1 MPNIKLW
8 YVEEFSNINKK
19 RFKKKKE
26 KRDSVLGRKTG
37 ERGRLRETE
46 RMSTPKS
53 GICLFKF
60 HPAALAKLSDRWAV
74 L

>member
-1 MPNIKLW
+1 MVACGRIFF
-8 YVEEFSNINKK
+8 FSD
-19 RFKKKKE
+19 RDR
-26 KRDSVLGRKTG
+26 KRDNVIGRRTG
-37 ERGRLRETE
+37 DRERLRETE

-60 HPAALAKLSDRWAV
+60 NPAALDELSDRWAA

>member
-1 MPNIKLW
+1 MI
-8 YVEEFSNINKK
+8 
-19 RFKKKKE
+19 
-26 KRDSVLGRKTG
+26 GRRTG
-37 ERGRLRETE
+37 DRQRLRETE

-60 HPAALAKLSDRWAV
+60 NPAALAELSDRWAV